1 MTMEIAA
8 WLASTLV
15 LLAFFMRTMIPP
27 RIVAIVSNVA
37 FIVYTLLGL
46 HYGIFAKIFPIFVL
60 HALLLPLNIFRL
72 CEMKQLVKKVREAST
87 KELAVEYLLPYMRRE
102 KLEQGGVLFRKGDA
116 AEKIYFIEA
125 GKVTIPEIRKVL
137 TAGAVF
143 GEVGIFTPCRTRSA
157 SAICGKTSVIYSIR
171 KEEVLQLYYQN
182 PKFGFVIVRLL
193 SRYAKENVEAIVE
206 FQQTLPP
213 ALPRRMGAR

>member
-1 MTMEIAA
+1 METAA

-15 LLAFFMRTMIPP
+15 LLAFFMRTMIPL
-27 RIVAIVSNVA
+27 RIVAIASNVA
-37 FIVYTLLGL
+37 FIVYTLCGL

-72 CEMKQLVKKVREAST
+72 YEMKRLVTKIREAST
-87 KELAVEYLLPYMRRE
+87 KELAVESLLPYMKKE
-102 KLEQGGVLFRKGDA
+102 TFEEGGVLFRKGDA
-116 AEKIYFIEA
+116 AEKVYFLQT
-125 GKVTIPEIRKVL
+125 GSVTIPEIRKAL

-143 GEVGIFTPCRTRSA
+143 GEVGIFTPSRTRSA

-171 KEEVLQLYYQN
+171 KEEVLRLYYQN

-193 SRYAKENVEAIVE
+193 SRYAKENVDAIVE

-213 ALPRRMGAR
+213 ALPREIGAR